1 MNTIR
6 LALAFVVVIFAMTPL
21 HTHAQQGGSLAN
33 DPREYVMASGD
44 STITLKRYVMC
55 IYLTGKN
62 RSQSDEEAMK
72 IQREHLAYQ
81 DSLHKQGIL
90 LVAGPFGGGG
100 TKRGIVIYDLDHP
113 SEALPYVQNDPAVKA
128 GRLEFELLEWW
139 TQKGVV
145 IK

>member
-1 MNTIR
+1 M
-6 LALAFVVVIFAMTPL
+6 
-21 HTHAQQGGSLAN
+21 AN

-55 IYLTGKN
+55 IYTTGPN
-62 RSQSDEEAMK
+62 RSQPEEEAMQ
-72 IQREHLAYQ
+72 IQRAHLAYQ
-81 DSLHKQGIL
+81 DSLFKEGIL
-90 LVAGPFGGGG
+90 LVAGPFGGANK
-100 TKRGIVIYDLDHP
+100 KRGIVIYDLDHP

-145 IK
+145 IR